1 MPKITKEECLA
12 KGFDWNDEK
21 QKCTMPRITLIK
33 MTLSRG
39 PGCDGPGRVATI
51 RNKSLPMSV
60 RKVLLK
66 AGRKKK

>member
-1 MPKITKEECLA
+1 MPRITKEECLA
-12 KGFDWNDEK
+12 KGFDWNEEK

-51 RNKSLPMSV
+51 RTSLPMSV
-60 RKVLLK
+60 RKTLLK
-66 AGRKKK
+66 AGRKKKK